1 MDHAAHVH
9 AFDAKRERYYA
20 VLRALCR
27 ELAPRYDLVPAR
39 RDFAPLSL
47 DALGEARLSTLLY
60 DGDRYR
66 LGLVTNAHEAPVR
79 VRLAPDDRH
88 WLRLV
93 MTRRPV
99 GMQHP
104 DLATV
109 DEREPA
115 LPDPN
120 LSCVGIEMPPPL
132 VAKMRRFEARLEQ
145 AVHETWSQAYPHR
158 TPPRLASAFESPFR
172 GLGGL
177 GGDLLLEANAPE
189 GRDLLR
195 PGWSVFYAHVD
206 KTRLRNRGPPAHYGA
221 PVVHLD
227 SLGAKGERRE
237 AMGIGDMSDLKLGSA
252 VLPTLRAA
260 LFVNQAPA
268 KLDNSLFHLTHAA
281 SLPCRPEPPEL
292 PLPPPPEPPPPDQ
305 ASPRPLRP
313 LRTSWLRQLTQMVV
327 DREVAET
334 AEAAEAA
341 EAAPPVVQLVWF
353 LDEVVVY
360 TNLTNDHAST
370 AAGDLD
376 CAERMASDL
385 ERRSRKRRRDDDE
398 AGHVSVDALDEIVD
412 LAGEIASSELCT
424 YTEADE
430 ERARAVAATCEAIV
444 AEIDA
449 PAGVLAPQ
457 RARAFERLYDA

>member
-1 MDHAAHVH
+1 MDHAARVH
-9 AFDAKRERYYA
+9 AHAAKRERYFA

-27 ELAPRYDLVPAR
+27 ELAPRQDLVPAR

-60 DGDRYR
+60 DAGRYR
-66 LGLVTNAHEAPVR
+66 LGLVTNAHEAPMR
-79 VRLAPDDRH
+79 IRLTPDDRH

-109 DEREPA
+109 DERPA

-120 LSCVGIEMPPPL
+120 LSCIGIEMPPPL

-145 AVHETWSQAYPHR
+145 AVHETWSQVYPHR

-237 AMGIGDMSDLKLGSA
+237 AMGIGDLSDLKLGSA

-268 KLDNSLFHLTHAA
+268 KLDNSLFHLT
-281 SLPCRPEPPEL
+281 
-292 PLPPPPEPPPPDQ
+292 PPEPQPEPNRLSPRP
-305 ASPRPLRP
+305 PRPLRV
-313 LRTSWLRQLTQMVV
+313 SWLRQLTQMVV
-327 DREVAET
+327 DRETAET
-334 AEAAEAA
+334 AEAA
-341 EAAPPVVQLVWF
+341 PPAVQLVWF

-360 TNLTNDHAST
+360 TNLTNAHAST

-449 PAGVLAPQ
+449 PAGVLASQ